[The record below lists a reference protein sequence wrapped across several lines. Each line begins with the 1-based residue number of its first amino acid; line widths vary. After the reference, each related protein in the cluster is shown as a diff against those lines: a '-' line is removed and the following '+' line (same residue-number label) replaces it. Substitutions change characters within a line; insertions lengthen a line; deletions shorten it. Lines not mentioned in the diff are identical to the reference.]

1 MRAPKIDANQP
12 EIVAALREAGCTV
25 QLLHMVGRGCP
36 DLLVGKMDD
45 SLGIN
50 VNLLLEVKS
59 DEAKRNDLTP
69 DQKKWHDSWR
79 GQVTVVC
86 SVNEALKA
94 VGSAGED

>member
-1 MRAPKIDANQP
+1 VRAAKVDANQP

-25 QLLHMVGRGCP
+25 QLLHMVGKGCP
-36 DLLVGKMDD
+36 DLLVGWQG
-45 SLGIN
+45 LN
-50 VNLLLEVKS
+50 VLIECKDGNKPPS
-59 DEAKRNDLTP
+59 ARKLTP
-69 DQKKWHDSWR
+69 DQEKWHDQWR